1 MLGTGRMKL
10 LVTFIVVCTLMV
22 GVLAWYFI
30 SMPSPAK
37 VAGTTER
44 DGVADRGGPEPN
56 ATSIRQSEAASSE
69 TPGDAGATE
78 AALPSESTP
87 DHGLDSA
94 SIAPPAA
101 PSPAAGVAPPSEP
114 GAAPAPD
121 DVPPGQPSVAWPSDP
136 ALREAWRRFE
146 RAQAAL
152 REDPYH
158 ARALRDKAAA
168 AAELR
173 LWSELAAAL
182 ARLVE
187 LAPNDSALRF
197 ERAAALIHLRQWV
210 DAIAEL
216 NVVVAQQPQH
226 AKGWFDLAVAHQ
238 ALGHLSDARRAWD
251 RAIELEPSAEALA
264 RRGEV
269 LLDLQQW
276 TEAAADF
283 EAVLQEQPGA
293 ADATLNL
300 ALALAKLGRPEEA
313 RRRLLTLLEDQPR
326 HVPALNRLAELAYA
340 ACRDDGVSADVS
352 CAEAAEWCRRSLA
365 ITPNQPEVQALLEEA
380 AAVHGP

>member
-1 MLGTGRMKL
+1 M
-10 LVTFIVVCTLMV
+10 
-22 GVLAWYFI
+22 GV
-30 SMPSPAK
+30 
-37 VAGTTER
+37 R
-44 DGVADRGGPEPN
+44 
-56 ATSIRQSEAASSE
+56 
-69 TPGDAGATE
+69 
-78 AALPSESTP
+78 
-87 DHGLDSA
+87 
-94 SIAPPAA
+94 
-101 PSPAAGVAPPSEP
+101 PSEP

-121 DVPPGQPSVAWPSDP
+121 DGRAGQPSVAWPSDP
-136 ALREAWRRFE
+136 ALREARRRFE

-158 ARALRDKAAA
+158 ARALRDKAAG

-173 LWSELAAAL
+173 LWPELAAAL

-187 LAPNDSALRF
+187 LDPNDSALRF

-216 NVVVAQQPQH
+216 NVVVVRQPQH
-226 AKGWFDLAVAHQ
+226 AKAWFDLAVAHQ

-251 RAIELEPSAEALA
+251 RAIELAPSAEALA

-269 LLDLQQW
+269 LLDLQEW
-276 TEAAADF
+276 GAAAADF

-300 ALALAKLGRPEEA
+300 ALALAKLGRPAEA
-313 RRRLLTLLEDQPR
+313 RRRLLTLLRDQPR

-340 ACRDDGVSADVS
+340 ACRDEGASADVS

-365 ITPNQPEVQALLEEA
+365 IDAKQPEVQALLAEA
-380 AAVHGP
+380 ATVHGP